1 MITFLRAVSR
11 GGIALSL
18 ATLLAIPFGVG
29 ATGSTT
35 EVETELVRLEGTSR
49 AATAARICQE
59 AYSTDH
65 EKKYVIL
72 TSRESAAD
80 AVVAGPLAAIKDT
93 CVLLTDSDT
102 LDGATRSEIDR
113 LLKKST
119 ETTSVSGQTGTGT
132 SVIAHVIIVGGTSA
146 VKTTIEDQI
155 KDIRDNGEIGTMRVS
170 GATRE
175 LTALEVA
182 KDMDS
187 VRGAKPTIVFI
198 AGRDAQAD
206 ALGAAAVAT
215 NHSLTNGYA
224 PILLSE
230 KDALEPEVEQY
241 LKDKAAP
248 ETSTMTGTIS
258 VGITTAYTLG
268 GQAVISD
275 TLINTLKGIINEVVA
290 IGGFDRYVTNA
301 NFMETFYGTSNEPR
315 KIGIARGDVPFDA
328 LGFGPFL
335 GKKGAPLAL
344 VKPMDL
350 PDSVEAYIVGHKEK
364 IGAGWIAGGDE
375 AVDPTVE
382 AEIEQ
387 IYLP

>member
-11 GGIALSL
+11 GGAALSL
-18 ATLLAIPFGVG
+18 AALLAIPFGAF
-29 ATGSTT
+29 ATTTTT
-35 EVETELVRLEGTSR
+35 EEETDLVRLEGNSR
-49 AATAARICQE
+49 EATAARICQE
-59 AYSTDH
+59 SYSTDH

-93 CVLLTDSDT
+93 CVLLTDSDN
-102 LDGATRSEIDR
+102 LSAATRSEIDR

-119 ETTSVSGQTGTGT
+119 TSASVSGQTGTST
-132 SVIAHVIIVGGTSA
+132 SAIAHVIIVGGTSA
-146 VKTTIEDQI
+146 VKTTVEDDI
-155 KDIRDNGEIGTMRVS
+155 KAIRENGEIGTMRVS

-187 VRGAKPTIVFI
+187 VRGTKPTIVFI

-206 ALGAAAVAT
+206 ALGAAAVAS

-248 ETSTMTGTIS
+248 ETSTLTGITSI
-258 VGITTAYTLG
+258 GITTAYTLG
-268 GQAVISD
+268 GQSVISD
-275 TLINTLKGIINEVVA
+275 TLINKLKEIINEVVA

-301 NFMETFYGTSNEPR
+301 NFMETFYGPSNEPR
-315 KIGIARGDVPFDA
+315 KIGVARGDVPFDA

-350 PDSVEAYIVGHKEK
+350 PDAVEAYIVGHKEK
-364 IGAGWIAGGDE
+364 IGAGWVAGGDD
-375 AVDPTVE
+375 AVDPTVK
-382 AEIEQ
+382 AEIEA
-387 IYLP
+387 IYQP